1 MKRRPASPTG
11 RVEDAH
17 RAGVAE
23 ELEVDALFAANMVN
37 GDAAGLDLGGI
48 NDDDAMDGEPD
59 DDQVDPQQ
67 AETWKTATE

>member
-1 MKRRPASPTG
+1 MG
-11 RVEDAH
+11 WVEDAD

-67 AETWKTATE
+67 AETWETATE